1 MNLINLK
8 NKKVFITGGTSG
20 IGLSILE
27 NFYKLDSNIF
37 TIWTNFENLKTIQNN
52 FPKIKTSN
60 FNLENH
66 QKIEEL
72 VKEAKEKLGG
82 LDIVIN
88 NAGITKDNLAIRM
101 SDEEWNKVININ
113 LTAVFLICK
122 YSIKVMMKQ
131 DSGSIINISSI
142 VGHTGNFGQANYS
155 SAKAGIIAMSKS
167 LAKEYA
173 KKNIRV
179 NCISPGFI
187 DTKMTKSINEEFK
200 KKLIENIPM
209 GKLGNGN
216 DIANCAIFL
225 ASDLSSYITGETI
238 HVNGG
243 MYMAWFI

>member
-8 NKKVFITGGTSG
+8 NKKVFITGGTAG

-27 NFYKLDSNIF
+27 SLYKLEADIF
-37 TIWTNFENLKTIQNN
+37 TIGTNVENLTAVQSN

-131 DSGSIINISSI
+131 DAGSIINISSI

-155 SAKAGIIAMSKS
+155 SAKAGIVAMSKS

-173 KKNIRV
+173 KKNIRI

-187 DTKMTKSINEEFK
+187 DTKMTKNINEEFK

-209 GKLGNGN
+209 GKLGTGN
-216 DIANCAIFL
+216 DIANCALFL

-243 MYMAWFI
+243 MYMS

>member
-8 NKKVFITGGTSG
+8 NKKVFITGGTAG

-27 NFYKLDSNIF
+27 SFYKLEADIF
-37 TIWTNFENLKTIQNN
+37 TIGTNVENLKAIQSN

-88 NAGITKDNLAIRM
+88 NAGVTKDNLAIRM

-122 YSIKVMMKQ
+122 YSIKAMMKQ

-155 SAKAGIIAMSKS
+155 SAKAGIVAMSKS

-187 DTKMTKSINEEFK
+187 DTKMTKNINEEFK

-209 GKLGNGN
+209 GKLGTGN
-216 DIANCAIFL
+216 DIANCALFL

-243 MYMAWFI
+243 MYMA

>member
-27 NFYKLDSNIF
+27 NFYKLDADIF
-37 TIWTNFENLKTIQNN
+37 TIGTNVENLKTIQNN

-101 SDEEWNKVININ
+101 SNEEWNKVININ

-131 DSGSIINISSI
+131 DPGSIINISSI

-200 KKLIENIPM
+200 KKLMENIPM

-243 MYMAWFI
+243 MYMA

>member
-8 NKKVFITGGTSG
+8 NKKVFITGGTTG

-27 NFYKLDSNIF
+27 SFYKLEADIF
-37 TIWTNFENLKTIQNN
+37 TIGTNVENLKTIQSN
-52 FPKIKTSN
+52 FPKIKTVN

-72 VKEAKEKLGG
+72 VKEAKDKLGG

-122 YSIKVMMKQ
+122 YSIKAMMKQ
-131 DSGSIINISSI
+131 DAGSIINISSI

-155 SAKAGIIAMSKS
+155 SAKAGIVAMSKS

-173 KKNIRV
+173 KKNIRI

-187 DTKMTKSINEEFK
+187 DTKMTKNINEEFK

-209 GKLGNGN
+209 GKLGTGN
-216 DIANCAIFL
+216 DIANCALFL

-243 MYMAWFI
+243 MYMA

>member
-8 NKKVFITGGTSG
+8 NKKVFITGGASG

-27 NFYKLDSNIF
+27 NFYKLEADIF
-37 TIWTNFENLKTIQNN
+37 TIGTNVENLKTIQNN

-101 SDEEWNKVININ
+101 SDQEWNKVININ

-243 MYMAWFI
+243 MYMA

>member
-27 NFYKLDSNIF
+27 SFYKLEADIF
-37 TIWTNFENLKTIQNN
+37 TIGTNVENLKTIQNN

-155 SAKAGIIAMSKS
+155 STKAGIIAMSKS

-243 MYMAWFI
+243 MYMA

>member
-8 NKKVFITGGTSG
+8 NKKVFITGGASG

-27 NFYKLDSNIF
+27 NFYKLDADIF
-37 TIWTNFENLKTIQNN
+37 TIGTNVENLKTIQNN

-187 DTKMTKSINEEFK
+187 DTKMTKNINEEFK

-243 MYMAWFI
+243 MYMA

>member
-8 NKKVFITGGTSG
+8 NKKVLITGGTAG

-27 NFYKLDSNIF
+27 SFYKLEADIF
-37 TIWTNFENLKTIQNN
+37 TIGTNVENLKNIQSS

-72 VKEAKEKLGG
+72 VKEVKEKLGG

-101 SDEEWNKVININ
+101 SHEEWNKVININ

-122 YSIKVMMKQ
+122 YSIKAMMKQ
-131 DSGSIINISSI
+131 DAGSIINISSI

-155 SAKAGIIAMSKS
+155 SAKAGIVAMSKS

-173 KKNIRV
+173 KKNIRI

-187 DTKMTKSINEEFK
+187 DTKMTKNINEEFK

-209 GKLGNGN
+209 GKLGTGN
-216 DIANCAIFL
+216 DIANCALFL

-243 MYMAWFI
+243 MYMA

>member
-8 NKKVFITGGTSG
+8 NKKVFITGGTAG

-27 NFYKLDSNIF
+27 SFYKLEADIF
-37 TIWTNFENLKTIQNN
+37 TIGTNVENLKTIQSN

-66 QKIEEL
+66 QKIEGL

-122 YSIKVMMKQ
+122 YAIKAMMKQ

-155 SAKAGIIAMSKS
+155 SAKAGIVAMSKS

-187 DTKMTKSINEEFK
+187 DTKMTKNINEEFK

-209 GKLGNGN
+209 GKLGTGN
-216 DIANCAIFL
+216 DIANCALFL

-243 MYMAWFI
+243 MYMA

>member
-8 NKKVFITGGTSG
+8 NKKVFITGGTAG

-27 NFYKLDSNIF
+27 SFYKLEADIF
-37 TIWTNFENLKTIQNN
+37 TIGTNVENLKTIQSN
-52 FPKIKTSN
+52 FPKIKTVN

-72 VKEAKEKLGG
+72 VKEAKDKLGG

-122 YSIKVMMKQ
+122 YSIKAMMKQ
-131 DSGSIINISSI
+131 DAGSIINVSSI

-155 SAKAGIIAMSKS
+155 SAKAGIVAMSKS

-173 KKNIRV
+173 KKNIRI

-187 DTKMTKSINEEFK
+187 DTKMTKNINEEFK

-209 GKLGNGN
+209 GKLGTGN
-216 DIANCAIFL
+216 DIANCALFL

-243 MYMAWFI
+243 MYMA

>member
-27 NFYKLDSNIF
+27 NFYKLEADIF
-37 TIWTNFENLKTIQNN
+37 TIGTNVENLKTIQSN

-72 VKEAKEKLGG
+72 LKEAKEKLGG

-122 YSIKVMMKQ
+122 HSIKVMMKQ
-131 DSGSIINISSI
+131 NSGSIINISSI

-155 SAKAGIIAMSKS
+155 SAKAGIIAMSKC

-216 DIANCAIFL
+216 DIANCAVFL

-243 MYMAWFI
+243 MYMA

>member
-8 NKKVFITGGTSG
+8 NKKVLITGGTAG

-27 NFYKLDSNIF
+27 SFYKLEADIF
-37 TIWTNFENLKTIQNN
+37 TIGTNVENLKNIQSS

-66 QKIEEL
+66 QKI
-72 VKEAKEKLGG
+72 
-82 LDIVIN
+82 
-88 NAGITKDNLAIRM
+88 
-101 SDEEWNKVININ
+101 
-113 LTAVFLICK
+113 FLICK
-122 YSIKVMMKQ
+122 YSIKAMMKQ
-131 DSGSIINISSI
+131 DAGSIINISSI

-155 SAKAGIIAMSKS
+155 SAKAGIVAMSKS

-173 KKNIRV
+173 KKNIRI

-187 DTKMTKSINEEFK
+187 DTKMTKNINEEFK

-209 GKLGNGN
+209 GKLGTGN
-216 DIANCAIFL
+216 DIANCALFL

-243 MYMAWFI
+243 MYMA

>member
-8 NKKVFITGGTSG
+8 NKKVFITGGTAG

-27 NFYKLDSNIF
+27 SFYKLEAEIF
-37 TIWTNFENLKTIQNN
+37 TIGTNHENLKAIQSN

-113 LTAVFLICK
+113 LTAVFLVCK
-122 YSIKVMMKQ
+122 YSIKAMMKQ
-131 DSGSIINISSI
+131 DAGSIINISSI

-155 SAKAGIIAMSKS
+155 SAKAGIVAMSKS

-187 DTKMTKSINEEFK
+187 DTKMTENINEEFK
-200 KKLIENIPM
+200 KKLIENIPL
-209 GKLGNGN
+209 GKLGTGN
-216 DIANCAIFL
+216 DIANCALFL
-225 ASDLSSYITGETI
+225 ASELSSYITGETI

-243 MYMAWFI
+243 MYMA

>member
-27 NFYKLDSNIF
+27 NFSKLEADIF
-37 TIWTNFENLKTIQNN
+37 TIGTNVENLKTIQNN

-101 SDEEWNKVININ
+101 SYEEWNKVININ

-187 DTKMTKSINEEFK
+187 DTKMTKNINEEFK

-243 MYMAWFI
+243 MYMA

>member
-27 NFYKLDSNIF
+27 NFYKLESDIF
-37 TIWTNFENLKTIQNN
+37 TIGTNVENLKTIQNN

-60 FNLENH
+60 FNLQNH

-72 VKEAKEKLGG
+72 VKEVKEKLGG

-88 NAGITKDNLAIRM
+88 NAGITRDNLAIRM
-101 SDEEWNKVININ
+101 SDEEWNKVIDIN

-122 YSIKVMMKQ
+122 YSIKLMMKQ
-131 DSGSIINISSI
+131 DSGTIINISSI
-142 VGHTGNFGQANYS
+142 VGHTGNFGQSNYS
-155 SAKAGIIAMSKS
+155 SAKAGIIALSKS
-167 LAKEYA
+167 LAIEYA

-187 DTKMTKSINEEFK
+187 DTKMIKSINEEFK

-209 GKLGNGN
+209 KKLGNGN

-243 MYMAWFI
+243 MYMA